1 MRRSRF
7 FALTSVSLAALMA
20 LATAVEATQPAVQML
35 GVLKPKEQW
44 KVGTVD
50 SSGAPYCAMVGKFD
64 QASTLAFARSVEGF
78 GSLGI
83 EFFDDLFKP
92 GKKYEV
98 TLTLE
103 NLAPRT
109 FSGEATTARS
119 LVLQIGEDDALYDTF
134 SRSDTLRVTTS
145 AIDVRFAISKF
156 GKNYKELVTCATVL
170 AGPQEQVDLPPAE
183 MAEAAAQSG
192 KITPPQAEPP
202 KVAASPLAPF
212 KNFFQKLKAKPA
224 EQEAANAAASM
235 RQYSEN
241 DIVWNDEKSAA
252 KTAAVSKKKSDQTA
266 AVTLPLPK
274 PAAPKAETV
283 IAAAEAAPDAVA
295 APAGAVEAAAL
306 DNADTAEAGAPPERK
321 LLASMAVTGHA
332 VFAENVGMSAR
343 EMEKIQSARLERD
356 MARKEQEIATL
367 ASTTTQNAQQQVQ
380 ESERRQEAMLMQA
393 EGLQKQIA
401 ALEKAVAD
409 RAAAAPAAAAVPA
422 EKAAEPK
429 QVADVL
435 AAKQQ
440 AEALAQ
446 KQAEMNKLMA
456 AREEETRKLAEAL
469 SKTEQDFNARLA
481 TLEGERNVLR
491 GQLETA
497 LSESRTVVPA
507 LETAKR
513 EGDTKIRALEEKL
526 GAAEEARASL
536 RQQLADAETA
546 NKDLAESLKL
556 QQAER
561 AKAEDALR
569 RANELE
575 AQLAAQIRQAKE
587 LELALAAE
595 KAKPPVTVEVPV
607 EVAAKPDPK
616 LAEEKAQLES
626 RLKAEVAAREA
637 EAQRLAALEA
647 ERQAETARLAKLEE
661 ERKAEA
667 IRIANLEAE
676 RRAEAERAA
685 KLEAERAAETARAER
700 LEAARKAD
708 AELAAKLEAERKA
721 EADRLAKLEAARAL
735 EAERI
740 AKAEVERKAEAE
752 RVAKLEAERK
762 AEAERVAKLE
772 AERKAEAE
780 RVAKLEVERK
790 AEAERVAK
798 LEAERK
804 AEAERVAKL
813 EAERKAEAERVAKLE
828 AERKAEAERVA
839 KLEAE
844 RKAEADRVAKLE
856 AERKA
861 EAERVAKLEV
871 ERKAEAERI
880 AKLEEERRL
889 QAERTAVLAQER
901 DAARLKAEAEIRAL
915 REEKAALEQ
924 KLALEQKQAAEQKR
938 AAQQQA
944 EATLQKAMAA
954 QQPASAP
961 RAVMAKPSA
970 QPAAVL
976 PPLEKRDIAVVPAVP
991 PLPAANARS
1000 LSRLEP
1006 AAGASDLTSGGNR
1019 AEAFL
1024 EGIMKHHRPQGAPA
1038 PKAAVPQPAV
1048 KTPVVPALQPAARPQ
1063 APAVEQP
1070 ALRGTAAPAQTGR
1083 AVSLE
1088 TLLEQSGV
1096 RGAVFQPMQQSGGEA
1111 SRQWTL
1117 GRLSGLYE
1125 QMPAAGQSFDRL
1137 AQDYIGR
1144 YRDDCPQNLTVKLGA
1159 AEQTPAGTVA
1169 NGTLSC
1175 SMPGNAYETSM
1186 LFVQSGAS
1194 FAAILHSGNPSD
1206 AAQVKSLGDNI
1217 FYTLSSSAG
1226 LSPLPAAPAAPVRAA
1241 MPKEDTRRSVMSPE
1255 PPVSAI
1261 PLAPQ
1266 TSDEFET
1273 VVVQ

>member
-183 MAEAAAQSG
+183 MAAAGQPPAQMPAAKAAA
-192 KITPPQAEPP
+192 PQ
-202 KVAASPLAPF
+202 VAASPLAPF

-356 MARKEQEIATL
+356 MARKEQEIAAL

-409 RAAAAPAAAAVPA
+409 RAAAAPAAVPA

-721 EADRLAKLEAARAL
+721 EADRLAKLEAARTL

-752 RVAKLEAERK
+752 RA
-762 AEAERVAKLE
+762 
-772 AERKAEAE
+772 
-780 RVAKLEVERK
+780 
-790 AEAERVAK
+790 
-798 LEAERK
+798 
-804 AEAERVAKL
+804 
-813 EAERKAEAERVAKLE
+813 
-828 AERKAEAERVA
+828 A

-861 EAERVAKLEV
+861 EAERVAKLEA

-915 REEKAALEQ
+915 REEKVALEQ

-944 EATLQKAMAA
+944 KATLQKAMAA

-970 QPAAVL
+970 QPATVL
-976 PPLEKRDIAVVPAVP
+976 PPLEKRDVAVVPAVP
-991 PLPAANARS
+991 PSPAANARS

-1048 KTPVVPALQPAARPQ
+1048 KTPVAPALQPAARPQ

-1070 ALRGTAAPAQTGR
+1070 ALRGTAAPAQTSR

>member
-156 GKNYKELVTCATVL
+156 GKSYKELVTCATVL

-183 MAEAAAQSG
+183 MAAAGQSTAQMPAAKAAA
-192 KITPPQAEPP
+192 PQ
-202 KVAASPLAPF
+202 VAASPLAPF

-252 KTAAVSKKKSDQTA
+252 KTAAVSKKKSDQAA

-306 DNADTAEAGAPPERK
+306 DNVDTAEAGAPPERK

-356 MARKEQEIATL
+356 MARKEQEIAAL

-422 EKAAEPK
+422 EKATEPK

-446 KQAEMNKLMA
+446 KQAEMNELMA

-481 TLEGERNVLR
+481 TLEAERNVLR

-685 KLEAERAAETARAER
+685 KLEAERA
-700 LEAARKAD
+700 
-708 AELAAKLEAERKA
+708 
-721 EADRLAKLEAARAL
+721 L

-740 AKAEVERKAEAE
+740 AKAEVERKAEA
-752 RVAKLEAERK
+752 
-762 AEAERVAKLE
+762 
-772 AERKAEAE
+772 
-780 RVAKLEVERK
+780 
-790 AEAERVAK
+790 
-798 LEAERK
+798 
-804 AEAERVAKL
+804 
-813 EAERKAEAERVAKLE
+813 
-828 AERKAEAERVA
+828 
-839 KLEAE
+839 
-844 RKAEADRVAKLE
+844 DRVAKLE
-856 AERKA
+856 A
-861 EAERVAKLEV
+861 

-938 AAQQQA
+938 AAQQA

-961 RAVMAKPSA
+961 RAVMAESSA
-970 QPAAVL
+970 QSAAVL
-976 PPLEKRDIAVVPAVP
+976 PPLEKRDVAVVPAVP
-991 PLPAANARS
+991 PSPAANARS

-1038 PKAAVPQPAV
+1038 PKAVVPQPAV
-1048 KTPVVPALQPAARPQ
+1048 KTPVAPALQPAARPQ

-1070 ALRGTAAPAQTGR
+1070 ALRGTAVPAQTGR

-1241 MPKEDTRRSVMSPE
+1241 MPKEDIRRSVMSPE

>member
-283 IAAAEAAPDAVA
+283 IAADEAAPDAVA

-401 ALEKAVAD
+401 ALEKAVAE
-409 RAAAAPAAAAVPA
+409 RTAAAPAATVPA

-429 QVADVL
+429 QVAEVL

-440 AEALAQ
+440 AEELAQ

-575 AQLAAQIRQAKE
+575 AQLAAQVRQAKE

-607 EVAAKPDPK
+607 EVAAKLAPK

-667 IRIANLEAE
+667 VRIANLEAA

-685 KLEAERAAETARAER
+685 KLEAERIAKAEADRKAEAER
-700 LEAARKAD
+700 I
-708 AELAAKLEAERKA
+708 AKLEAERQ
-721 EADRLAKLEAARAL
+721 
-735 EAERI
+735 
-740 AKAEVERKAEAE
+740 AEAE

-780 RVAKLEVERK
+780 RIAKLETERKEKAERLAQYEAERKAEAERMAKLEAERK
-790 AEAERVAK
+790 AEAERVAN

-813 EAERKAEAERVAKLE
+813 EAERKAEAERIAKLE
-828 AERKAEAERVA
+828 A
-839 KLEAE
+839 
-844 RKAEADRVAKLE
+844 
-856 AERKA
+856 
-861 EAERVAKLEV
+861 

-889 QAERTAVLAQER
+889 QAERTAALAQER

-924 KLALEQKQAAEQKR
+924 KLALEQKQAAEQKL
-938 AAQQQA
+938 AAQKQA
-944 EATLQKAMAA
+944 ELTLQKAMAA
-954 QQPASAP
+954 QQPAAVSP
-961 RAVMAKPSA
+961 RVAVMAKPAA
-970 QPAAVL
+970 QPASAL
-976 PPLEKRDIAVVPAVP
+976 PPLEKREVAVVPAVP
-991 PLPAANARS
+991 PSPAANARN

-1048 KTPVVPALQPAARPQ
+1048 KTPVAPALQPVARPQ

-1070 ALRGTAAPAQTGR
+1070 ALRGMAAPAQTGR

-1144 YRDDCPQNLTVKLGA
+1144 YRDDCPQNLTVKLGP

-1175 SMPGNAYETSM
+1175 SMPGNTYETSM